1 MVFSNVDRQGGQS
14 RASTLSWV
22 LTMKSS
28 SLAFIAAAALHAGC
42 SAQSKPEEFYVVV
55 APTGAAQYY
64 LDMIS
69 LVERRGLNPNPGTTA
84 DPWGTTLYVVEGKGR
99 GVRVWSRN
107 MLLSERQAIACG
119 GPQGTRNDQTQFVV
133 TISNRRVFGEDEVSA
148 VTAELKAGF
157 TERGYEV
164 RAVPRTCSAQ
174 PAVQ

>member
-1 MVFSNVDRQGGQS
+1 M
-14 RASTLSWV
+14 
-22 LTMKSS
+22 
-28 SLAFIAAAALHAGC
+28 
-42 SAQSKPEEFYVVV
+42 

-107 MLLSERQAIACG
+107 VLLSEREAVACG
-119 GPQGTRNDQTQFVV
+119 YRQETRNDPTQFVV
-133 TISNRRVFGEDEVSA
+133 TISNRRVFGDDEVSA

-157 TERGYEV
+157 IERGYDV
-164 RAVPRTCSAQ
+164 RAMPRNCSAQ